1 MQSGTNLSQN
11 FPDSATLHPGYE
23 TDHCRS
29 HRPDYTKGFIP
40 MSLKFTGTFEELKET
55 LSSLG
60 GEWNDSQPAKKVL
73 RLSGGV
79 LNWFTGTGTLQ
90 FQGRGSGLEEL
101 EACVPHL
108 LYPSEY
114 PEPKQAIS
122 KVEKAEQETRPS
134 DNKAA
139 SLEQLYLRGEFKD
152 TELVVGIVN
161 AVGTEY
167 KRVLDPLKDRLKG
180 FGYEV
185 EEIRVSSLL
194 PAPCSNPSEYERI
207 KHYMDQGDELRR
219 KAENNAI
226 LAAGASSKIKG
237 IRKGEP
243 KKTAYIVNS
252 LKHPDEVE
260 FLRKVY
266 GDGFYLFGIHA
277 DEKRRHAYLVEDK
290 SLTQMQ
296 AEELIRIDEDEKIE
310 HGQRTRD
317 TFHLSDFFISLG
329 KNDDQVK
336 NTVQRFL
343 ELLFSNPFRSPTF
356 DEFAMFM
363 AFNSSIRSSDL
374 SRQVGAI
381 VSRGQQIIATG
392 ANDTPRFGGGQ
403 YWAEV
408 DPATGEVND
417 AADGKDYTREKDSN
431 KAAQKEIISEIASTL
446 IEELFASEEKRQEL
460 ESVLGRSKIS
470 DLTEFGR
477 VVHAEME
484 AMLSCARIGVSTL
497 NASLYCTTFPCHNCA
512 KHIIDAGITRV
523 VYVEPYPKSRALDL
537 HSEAI
542 SLKTSLDS
550 QSDQD
555 RVVFEP
561 FTGVGARRFLDLFS
575 MSLGDGSKLKRKDK
589 LGNTVE
595 WTKDVA
601 VARTPLLPKSYLDVE
616 SSASELWD
624 KKP

>member
-1 MQSGTNLSQN
+1 
-11 FPDSATLHPGYE
+11 
-23 TDHCRS
+23 
-29 HRPDYTKGFIP
+29 
-40 MSLKFTGTFEELKET
+40 MSLKFTGTFDSLKSKLT
-55 LSSLG
+55 SLN
-60 GEWNDSQPAKKVL
+60 GEWYEDQPSKKVL
-73 RLSGGV
+73 RLNGGL
-79 LNWFTGTGTLQ
+79 LNWFSNTGTLQ
-90 FQGRGSGLEEL
+90 FQGRSPGLETL
-101 EACVPHL
+101 QASVPHL
-108 LYPSEY
+108 LYPEEY
-114 PEPKQAIS
+114 AEPDEIIPIAVS
-122 KVEKAEQETRPS
+122 KDPAEEPNLDS
-134 DNKAA
+134 AA
-139 SLEQLYLRGEFKD
+139 SPEQLYLQGNFKD
-152 TELVVGIVN
+152 TELIIGIVN

-167 KRVLDPLKDRLKG
+167 KRVLEPLKDRLKG
-180 FGYEV
+180 FGYAV
-185 EEIRVSSLL
+185 EEIRVSSFL
-194 PAPCSNPSEYERI
+194 PEPTSDSDEYARI
-207 KHYMDQGDELRR
+207 RHYMNQGDELR
-219 KAENNAI
+219 KKTKNNAI
-226 LAAGASSKIKG
+226 LAAGTANMIMGS
-237 IRKGEP
+237 RNCDA

-277 DEKRRHAYLVEDK
+277 DEKRRHAYLVDDK

-296 AEELIRIDEDEKIE
+296 ADELIRIDEDENVD

-317 TFHLSDFFISLG
+317 TFHLSDFFVSLG
-329 KNDDQVK
+329 KNNDQVK

-381 VSRGQQIIATG
+381 ISRGQQIVATG

-408 DPATGEVND
+408 DPSTGEVND
-417 AADGKDYTREKDSN
+417 VEDGKDYTREKDSN
-431 KAAQKEIISEIASTL
+431 KAAQNEIINEIVSAL
-446 IEELFASEEKRQEL
+446 IEHSLSSEDKKQQL
-460 ESVLGRSKIS
+460 KTVLGQSKIS

-484 AMLSCARIGVSTL
+484 AILSCARIGVSTV

-512 KHIIDAGITRV
+512 KHIIDAGIDRV

-542 SLKTSLDS
+542 SLKTSLDN
-550 QSDQD
+550 QSEKN
-555 RVVFEP
+555 RVTFEP

-575 MSLGDGSKLKRKDK
+575 MSLGGGSKLKRKDK
-589 LGNTVE
+589 HGDTVE
-595 WTKDVA
+595 WSKGNA
-601 VARTPLLPKSYLDVE
+601 VARTPLLPKSYLEVE
-616 SSASELWD
+616 AAASGMWREAQGGAL
-624 KKP
+624 

>member
-1 MQSGTNLSQN
+1 
-11 FPDSATLHPGYE
+11 
-23 TDHCRS
+23 
-29 HRPDYTKGFIP
+29 
-40 MSLKFTGTFEELKET
+40 MSLKFTGTFESLKSK
-55 LSSLG
+55 LSSLS
-60 GEWNDSQPAKKVL
+60 GEWHEDQPNKKVL
-73 RLSGGV
+73 RLNGGV
-79 LNWFTGTGTLQ
+79 LNWFGSTGTLQ
-90 FQGRGSGLEEL
+90 FQGRSPGLEQL
-101 EACVPHL
+101 QASVPHL
-108 LYPSEY
+108 LYPEEY
-114 PEPKQAIS
+114 GEPPKNISLAATKVPDENSSDDNTVSPEH
-122 KVEKAEQETRPS
+122 
-134 DNKAA
+134 
-139 SLEQLYLRGEFKD
+139 LYLQGNFKN
-152 TELVVGIVN
+152 TELVIGIVN

-180 FGYEV
+180 FGYAV

-194 PAPCSNPSEYERI
+194 SQPKSISSEYDRI
-207 KHYMDQGDELRR
+207 KHYMNQLDYLR
-219 KAENNAI
+219 KTAKNHAI
-226 LAAGASSKIKG
+226 LAAGAAHKIKES
-237 IRKGEP
+237 RNSAP
-243 KKTAYIVNS
+243 QKTAYIVNS

-277 DEKRRHAYLVEDK
+277 DEKRRHAYLVDDK
-290 SLTQMQ
+290 SLTQAQ
-296 AEELIRIDEDEKIE
+296 ADELIRIDEDEKVD

-317 TFHLSDFFISLG
+317 TFHLSDFFVSLG

-336 NTVQRFL
+336 NTIQRFL

-381 VSRGQQIIATG
+381 IARNQQIVATG

-408 DPATGEVND
+408 DPATGVVND
-417 AADGKDYTREKDSN
+417 AEDGKDYTREKDSN
-431 KAAQKEIISEIASTL
+431 KAAQNDIIKEIISAL
-446 IEELFASEEKRQEL
+446 IEHSLSGADKKQEL
-460 ESVLGRSKIS
+460 EAVLGQSKIS

-484 AMLSCARIGVSTL
+484 AILSCARIGVSTV

-512 KHIIDAGITRV
+512 KHIIDAGIERV

-542 SLKTSLDS
+542 SLKTSLDN
-550 QSDQD
+550 QSETK
-555 RVVFEP
+555 RVTFEP

-575 MSLGDGSKLKRKDK
+575 MSLGGGSKLKRKNKQGD
-589 LGNTVE
+589 TVE
-595 WTKDVA
+595 WTKDGA
-601 VARTPLLPKSYLDVE
+601 AARTPLLPKSYLEVE
-616 SSASELWD
+616 TAASDIWRKTERTAV
-624 KKP
+624 